1 MEAAP
6 DVRRARWAITAI
18 FALNGALFA
27 SAFARL
33 PAIQERAGISEGR
46 LGLALLCAM
55 LGLLSSQPAAGALV
69 SRFGSR
75 PVALGGAVGYALGLV
90 PVALSTSFGAL
101 AASMFVIGLLSGPLD
116 VAMNVHGLTI
126 ERRLRRPILSSLHA
140 AFSFGALGSA
150 AVSGLVAGLGVDV
163 VTHLSMVAA
172 LGTALAIGLSRRL
185 LAPGAD
191 AAPEGPRFARPTRAL
206 ALVGVFAICAVL
218 SEGAVSDWAAI
229 YLDDEVGTGE
239 GIAAAGLAVFSLT
252 MGIGRLA
259 GDRLSEALG
268 AERLARAGGSLGTL
282 GIGLALLA
290 DTPLVALAGFALA
303 GLGLATL
310 FPLALRAAAAGGESP
325 GPAVA
330 AVSAMGYIGFLA
342 GPPAIGGLAELV
354 GLRAALL
361 IVVGCCALAAMLAG
375 AVRAPQPAGARA
387 R

>member
-1 MEAAP
+1 MDDAQ
-6 DVRRARWAITAI
+6 DVRRARFAITAI

-33 PAIQERAGISEGR
+33 PAIQDRAGISDGQ

-55 LGLLSSQPAAGALV
+55 LGLLSSQPVAGALV

-90 PVALSTSFGAL
+90 PVALSESFAGL
-101 AASMFVIGLLSGPLD
+101 LASMFAIGLLSGPLD
-116 VAMNVHGLTI
+116 VAMNVHGLTV
-126 ERRLRRPILSSLHA
+126 ERRLRRPILSGLHA
-140 AFSFGALGSA
+140 AFSFGALAGSA
-150 AVSGLVAGLGVDV
+150 VGGLVAGLGVSV
-163 VTHLSMVAA
+163 VTHLTVVAG
-172 LGTALAIGLSRRL
+172 LGTLLAISLTRL
-185 LAPGAD
+185 LLPPHAD
-191 AAPEGPRFARPTRAL
+191 AAPEGPRLARPTRAL
-206 ALVGVFAICAVL
+206 ALIGVFAICAVL

-229 YLDDEVGTGE
+229 YLHDEVGTGQ
-239 GIAAAGLAVFSLT
+239 GTAAAGLAVFSLA

-259 GDRLSEALG
+259 GDRLSVALG
-268 AERLARAGGSLGTL
+268 AERLARAGASLAAI
-282 GIGLALLA
+282 GIGFSLLA
-290 DTPLVALAGFALA
+290 QSPPAAFAGLFLA

-310 FPLALRAAAAGGESP
+310 FPLALRAAAARGESP

-342 GPPAIGGLAELV
+342 GPPTIGGLSELV

-361 IVVGCCALAAMLAG
+361 VVVACCSLAAVLAG
-375 AVRAPQPAGARA
+375 AVRAPRPIAARA